1 MSEEDKQAVVDE
13 ADVSATQDTGAT
25 SAREEDD
32 LDKIL
37 AEFNEQTRPAEPS
50 KPEPT
55 AGATNDQTNAAAEVL
70 AARDEIRSER
80 FQRDMGATIKDVRG
94 DLPTDLYDD
103 DFMTSW
109 IDAQAKKDPRL
120 AQAWV
125 NRNSNPQSFAKVKA
139 GLGREFAKRYGKLPD
154 KAVTEDREIV
164 TAAVRGAS
172 TKAPEGKAPDYAKM
186 SNSELDSEWQKFG

>member
-50 KPEPT
+50 EPEPT

-70 AARDEIRSER
+70 AARDEIRNER

-94 DLPTDLYDD
+94 DLPNDLYDD

-120 AQAWV
+120 SKAWV
-125 NRNSNPQSFAKVKA
+125 NRNSNPQAFARVKA

-164 TAAVRGAS
+164 TAAVRVAS